1 MTLLLELISESGRGR
16 AIKRWVYLG
25 PQGWLLCTKIGYVLF
40 MEKLFQVSKET
51 FDYACEL
58 VVPDLQRQNSRFRSA
73 VSLTKH
79 IAIALWRIEPEIH
92 TERTKFR

>member
-1 MTLLLELISESGRGR
+1 MTHRLELIRESRRGR

-25 PQGWLLCTKIGYVLF
+25 PQGWLEEVYKNRVMSSLWKNY
-40 MEKLFQVSKET
+40 FQVSKET
-51 FDYACEL
+51 FYYVCEL

-79 IAIALWRIEPEIH
+79 IAEGGKGFMRDA
-92 TERTKFR
+92 